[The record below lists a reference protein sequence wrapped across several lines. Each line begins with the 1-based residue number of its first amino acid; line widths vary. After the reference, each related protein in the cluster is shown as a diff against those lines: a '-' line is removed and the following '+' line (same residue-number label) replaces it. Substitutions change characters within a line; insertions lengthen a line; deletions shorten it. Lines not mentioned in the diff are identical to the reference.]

1 MDGDAQDPVG
11 ERLARLEA
19 EVQALRVEVTTLRS
33 AGAPAPR
40 AVPPPQAVPPPPV
53 PMATAGAASGAVAPA
68 YAPIQP
74 MPIAPRLFEHSH
86 ATTKEPK
93 ESLESQIGSKVLSKV
108 AVVLLLIGAAL
119 FLKWAFDNRWVG
131 AGGRVVAGLVAGAA
145 IVLWSERFR
154 RQQMAAFSY
163 ALKAVGSGVLY
174 LSLWASFQLYHL
186 VPGGLAFAAMVA
198 VTAWNAVMAW
208 SQDAPLLAGYAL
220 LGAYLTPV
228 LLSSGGDHE
237 VFLFSYLLVIMMALL
252 ALLAAKPWSLLLL
265 GALPVTAGYF
275 IAWYTEHFDASKA
288 GKTAAFALL
297 LWAAFAVIPLAAKDA
312 GSVIV
317 SVLTPLAAG
326 TFGALTV
333 YSVLVDSGRKDWE
346 PWCAVGFAAVYL
358 ALTRARGRSVVAAM
372 HLSLG
377 VVFLTVAIPLKAS
390 GRGILLGWI
399 VESLALL
406 AISTLKDVDRA
417 GRLVL
422 RGLGCAALLLGA
434 VGSLVE
440 PYVEGEG
447 LRAFFN
453 RGCAMEMGA
462 AAALVVAIFLSRKM
476 RESDAGK
483 LGGQTIAVGSFLLL
497 NLVLVV
503 AMYRELGHFFESEQ
517 PTFLAWGQAHALAD
531 FCFSAWLMVQG
542 VANLVV
548 GFWRRMALA
557 RWIGLLLLSVT
568 AIKLFTYDMRDLGQ
582 GYRVISYL
590 VLGALLMAVSFA
602 YQRDWMGLK
611 HLGGLGSESDREA
624 HG

>member
-1 MDGDAQDPVG
+1 
-11 ERLARLEA
+11 
-19 EVQALRVEVTTLRS
+19 
-33 AGAPAPR
+33 
-40 AVPPPQAVPPPPV
+40 
-53 PMATAGAASGAVAPA
+53 
-68 YAPIQP
+68 
-74 MPIAPRLFEHSH
+74 
-86 ATTKEPK
+86 
-93 ESLESQIGSKVLSKV
+93 
-108 AVVLLLIGAAL
+108 
-119 FLKWAFDNRWVG
+119 
-131 AGGRVVAGLVAGAA
+131 
-145 IVLWSERFR
+145 
-154 RQQMAAFSY
+154 
-163 ALKAVGSGVLY
+163 
-174 LSLWASFQLYHL
+174 
-186 VPGGLAFAAMVA
+186 
-198 VTAWNAVMAW
+198 
-208 SQDAPLLAGYAL
+208 
-220 LGAYLTPV
+220 
-228 LLSSGGDHE
+228 
-237 VFLFSYLLVIMMALL
+237 
-252 ALLAAKPWSLLLL
+252 
-265 GALPVTAGYF
+265 
-275 IAWYTEHFDASKA
+275 
-288 GKTAAFALL
+288 
-297 LWAAFAVIPLAAKDA
+297 
-312 GSVIV
+312 VIV

-453 RGCAMEMGA
+453 RGFAMEMGA